1 MLSALGG
8 SEIAEFRAARCDV
21 MWSQPRGSCSRS
33 MQEGGAGESPPL
45 VVPKAALPRTSLG
58 VGDWW
63 AGTLELEGQAE
74 VWVPT
79 FLAV

>member
-1 MLSALGG
+1 MVTAQRLRSETLAPPPHPRVGG
-8 SEIAEFRAARCDV
+8 L
-21 MWSQPRGSCSRS
+21 PRGSCSRS
-33 MQEGGAGESPPL
+33 MQEGGAGESLPL
-45 VVPKAALPRTSLG
+45 VVPKAALPSTCLG

-63 AGTLELEGQAE
+63 AGTLEQEGRAE